1 MKKKI
6 VYQYAKPENFERNF
20 NDICK
25 LLESKTHLAAKNTEK
40 VIEKLLFMSFS

>member
-1 MKKKI
+1 M
-6 VYQYAKPENFERNF
+6 PENFERDF
-20 NDICK
+20 HICK